1 MELALSSPPPSSL
14 GYTQTRSTIG
24 SSVKC
29 NGTLK
34 KAKLPCCL
42 GGGARWAALQ
52 PSKGH
57 HCRRAWFQPAMGG
70 GREGGGEG
78 GWGDPSPNKDPLPP
92 NCWWGHIS
100 AGIYQHQILGV
111 SVYSAQSEANRRCD
125 VHAASICEQAE
136 QGLWKDPRTPLKR
149 SEVRSREGFWEPEKT
164 PGSKHPCRDRRDPR
178 CGMPSLPPPLQP
190 PSGPFFCLVAL
201 TRLMVHG
208 DKTVAPAGKFPP
220 PPVCIQFLRN
230 EKSQP
235 GVSQVPTWPGT
246 PQ

>member
-1 MELALSSPPPSSL
+1 
-14 GYTQTRSTIG
+14 
-24 SSVKC
+24 
-29 NGTLK
+29 
-34 KAKLPCCL
+34 
-42 GGGARWAALQ
+42 
-52 PSKGH
+52 
-57 HCRRAWFQPAMGG
+57 
-70 GREGGGEG
+70 
-78 GWGDPSPNKDPLPP
+78 
-92 NCWWGHIS
+92 
-100 AGIYQHQILGV
+100 
-111 SVYSAQSEANRRCD
+111 VYSAQSEANRRCD

-230 EKSQP
+230 EKSQHW
-235 GVSQVPTWPGT
+235 SEPGT
-246 PQ
+246 YLARYTTVTTRRTLGDLPRMLGRHMHSGVWVSLCSAVGLGGLPLPTCEEHPRTPTR